1 MKDFHQMLIERHSIR
16 RYTDQPVDA
25 EQVKL
30 ILEAAL
36 LAPCSKS
43 SRAWQFV
50 VVEDKDTLLRLS
62 DSKPGGT
69 VPVKNCVLAVVVL
82 MDPIKS
88 EAWIED
94 GSVAASYMQ
103 LQAAALG
110 LGSCW
115 VEIRGRMHADGTPS
129 EDYVREVLGVPDSLN
144 PMCIVT
150 FGHPDEIRRPVDP
163 EKLLWEKVHVGKFRQ
178 DDAAE

>member
-1 MKDFHQMLIERHSIR
+1 MLLERHSIR
-16 RYTDQPVDA
+16 RYTDQPLDP

-50 VVEDKDTLLRLS
+50 VVDDKEMLLRLS
-62 DSKPGGT
+62 ECKPVAT
-69 VPVKNCVLAVVVL
+69 VPVKNCVLAVVVS
-82 MDPIKS
+82 MDPLKS

-94 GSVAASYMQ
+94 GSIAAAYMQ

-115 VEIRGRMHADGTPS
+115 VEVRGRQQADGNPS
-129 EDYVREVLGVPDSLN
+129 EEYVRELLGIPESLN
-144 PMCIVT
+144 PMCIIT
-150 FGHPDEIRRPVDP
+150 FGHPDENRRPVDP
-163 EKLLWEKVHVGKFRQ
+163 AKLLWEKVHIGTFRN
-178 DDAAE
+178 DAPGDE

>member
-16 RYTDQPVDA
+16 KYTDQPLTAD
-25 EQVKL
+25 EVKL

-36 LAPCSKS
+36 LSPCSKS

-50 VVEDKDTLLRLS
+50 VVEDKNTLLGLA
-62 DSKPGGT
+62 DCKMGGT
-69 VPVKNCVLAVVVL
+69 VPLKNCVLAVVVA
-82 MDPIKS
+82 MDPEKS

-115 VEIRGRMHADGTPS
+115 VEFRGRMTADGTPS
-129 EDYVREVLGVPDSLN
+129 EEAVRALLGIPDNLN
-144 PMCIVT
+144 PMCAVT
-150 FGHPDEIRRPVDP
+150 FGHINEQRKPVDP
-163 EKLLWEKVHVGKFRQ
+163 DKLLWEKVHVGSFRQ
-178 DDAAE
+178 DDSE